1 MIRRP
6 PRSTRTDTLFP
17 YTTLFRS
24 TNNVSGSTLA
34 GDAAGDF
41 SYTDADA
48 LAIGAVT
55 ATGFSAATNGG
66 QALTAT
72 GVGAGTDVFVRN
84 LIGDLVLNAGA
95 TAGNDI
101 DLVAAGLLQN
111 TAGATLSA
119 GNAWRVWASTWIGE
133 TRGGLA
139 GSGTLPNLYNCT
151 FAGACG
157 VVVPAAGNHFIYAAQ
172 PTATITIGDALREY
186 GLDNPA
192 FTFIVGG
199 MILGDIAGNAITGEP
214 GTVAT
219 IPSDVGD
226 YPITGAFDSPAGYAI
241 NLVPGTLTIDPAT
254 LTFIANPFTRI
265 YGDPNGVLGG
275 TVIGFRNGEDLGS
288 ATDGTLTFTSTA
300 DEIGRA
306 HV

>member
-1 MIRRP
+1 MIRLP
-6 PRSTRTDTLFP
+6 PISTRTDTLFP

-24 TNNVSGSTLA
+24 
-34 GDAAGDF
+34 
-41 SYTDADA
+41 
-48 LAIGAVT
+48 
-55 ATGFSAATNGG
+55 
-66 QALTAT
+66 
-72 GVGAGTDVFVRN
+72 
-84 LIGDLVLNAGA
+84 
-95 TAGNDI
+95 
-101 DLVAAGLLQN
+101 
-111 TAGATLSA
+111 SA

-219 IPSDVGD
+219 ILSDVGD

-241 NLVPGTLTIDPAT
+241 NLVPGTLTIDPRSEEHT
-254 LTFIANPFTRI
+254 SELQSLMRI
-265 YGDPNGVLGG
+265 SYAVFCLKKTNK
-275 TVIGFRNGEDLGS
+275 N
-288 ATDGTLTFTSTA
+288 
-300 DEIGRA
+300 
-306 HV
+306 